1 MKLVREFFKRI
12 IKTQIEMMK
21 NQIITTLL
29 LVLGF
34 VTFNGQGF
42 KAYNDIVNQSESA
55 IITKDFEK
63 ALLSYNELKKQDYLY
78 SRDIYNALICANK
91 TKNWQEVN
99 NWAKRFMMKGS
110 EKRFF
115 EQSKFKEYRSTPF
128 WKELTQ
134 QKIKNSINAELVKSL
149 DSLHSTDQERF
160 VKLKSNPNT
169 TVYDLTEEIDK
180 KLFALEKKYGK
191 INEES
196 TGINIENDTIYR
208 FLSKHMVLYRHSYQS
223 HKPNSYFNE
232 KLKNNELDKILYHV
246 SIVHNLHPIVEY
258 QNKLY
263 YVKQD
268 VLSSDLREDILNLQK
283 ITRVAYKNKDFADFS
298 LYFPISKI
306 SSFADQKSEENF
318 KALLNDLYTQ

>member
-1 MKLVREFFKRI
+1 
-12 IKTQIEMMK
+12 MMK
-21 NQIITTLL
+21 NQIITVLFL
-29 LVLGF
+29 ILGF
-34 VTFNGQGF
+34 ATLNGQGLR
-42 KAYNDIVNQSESA
+42 AYNDIVNQSENE

-99 NWAKRFMMKGS
+99 DWAKRFMMKGA
-110 EKRFF
+110 EIRFF
-115 EQSKFKEYRSTPF
+115 EQSQFKEYRLTPL
-128 WKELTQ
+128 WKEFTQ
-134 QKIKNSINAELVKSL
+134 QKIKNSINTELVKSL

-160 VKLKSNPNT
+160 VKLKSDPNT
-169 TVYDLTEEIDK
+169 KVYDLTEEIDK

-208 FLSKHMVLYRHSYQS
+208 FLSRHMVLYRHSYQS

-268 VLSSDLREDILNLQK
+268 VLSSDLQEDILNLQK
-283 ITRVAYKNKDFADFS
+283 ITKVAYKNKDFADFS
-298 LYFPISKI
+298 IYFPISRI
-306 SSFADQKSEENF
+306 VNFADQKSEENF
-318 KALLNDLYTQ
+318 KALLNDLYTL